1 VFSLLGGYLFIR
13 KNYAGI
19 QWLNKYGLEFKIVA
33 KEKLK
38 VGLALGGG
46 GARGLA
52 HIGVLKI
59 LERKN
64 IPIDLITGTSMG
76 AIIGAIYALK
86 KDISAIEKITEKYSK
101 ITEFNIDLSFSEKE
115 KKDKPYF
122 LKKMSDFL
130 KKSYI
135 FNLGF
140 RKKYVND
147 GEGLKKILK
156 DLVDDKVF
164 TDTKIPFA
172 AVAADLVKG
181 EKVIINQGKLFDALL
196 ASASIPG
203 MFPPI
208 ISNNKILVDG
218 GIVSVVPIDVAQ
230 SLGANFIIAVDVNQ
244 SIKRRFEF
252 KNTVDILFRA
262 DSITSAKLRKLQ
274 LSFADVVITPKVGR
288 FHWSD
293 FSKPEKCIR
302 EGEIAAQNA
311 ILELKKKLKSAKPIW
326 WKRLFY

>member
-1 VFSLLGGYLFIR
+1 MV
-13 KNYAGI
+13 
-19 QWLNKYGLEFKIVA
+19 

-52 HIGVLKI
+52 HIGVLKV
-59 LERKN
+59 LEKEN

-76 AIIGAIYALK
+76 AIIGGVYALK

-101 ITEFNIDLSFSEKE
+101 ISEFNIDLSFGEKE
-115 KKDKPYF
+115 KKDKPFF

-130 KKSYI
+130 KRGYI
-135 FNLGF
+135 LNLELR
-140 RKKYVND
+140 RKYIND
-147 GEGLKKILK
+147 GEGVKKIIK
-156 DLVDDKVF
+156 DLVDNAAF

-181 EKVIINQGKLFDALL
+181 KKVILTQGKLFDALL

-203 MFPPI
+203 MFPPVI
-208 ISNNKILVDG
+208 LDKKILVDG
-218 GIVSVVPIDVAQ
+218 GIVDVVPIEAAQ
-230 SLGANFIIAVDVNQ
+230 SLGANFVIGVNVSQTIKKRAEFDNAVE
-244 SIKRRFEF
+244 IF
-252 KNTVDILFRA
+252 FRS
-262 DSITSAKLRKLQ
+262 DSITSAELRKLQ

-293 FSKPEKCIR
+293 FSKPEQCVR
-302 EGEIAAQNA
+302 EGEVAAQNA
-311 ILELKKKLKSAKPIW
+311 ILELKKKLKKVKPSW

>member
-1 VFSLLGGYLFIR
+1 M
-13 KNYAGI
+13 
-19 QWLNKYGLEFKIVA
+19 A

-52 HIGVLKI
+52 HIGVLKV
-59 LERKN
+59 LEREN

-76 AIIGAIYALK
+76 AIIGGVYALK
-86 KDISAIEKITEKYSK
+86 KDISAIEKIAEKYSK
-101 ITEFNIDLSFSEKE
+101 ISEFNIDFSFSEKE
-115 KKDKPYF
+115 RKDKPFF

-130 KKSYI
+130 KKGYI
-135 FNLGF
+135 LNLELR
-140 RKKYVND
+140 RKYIND
-147 GEGLKKILK
+147 GEGVKKIIK
-156 DLVDDKVF
+156 DLVDDRAF

-181 EKVIINQGKLFDALL
+181 EKVILDQGKLFDALL

-203 MFPPI
+203 MFPPVI
-208 ISNNKILVDG
+208 LNKKILVDG
-218 GIVSVVPIDVAQ
+218 GIVDVVPIEAAQ
-230 SLGANFIIAVDVNQ
+230 SLGANFVIAVSMSQ
-244 SIKRRFEF
+244 TIKKRAEF
-252 KNTVDILFRA
+252 DNAVEIFFRS
-262 DSITSAKLRKLQ
+262 DSITSAELRKLQ

-293 FSKPEKCIR
+293 FSKPEQCIR

-311 ILELKKKLKSAKPIW
+311 ILELKQKLKRMQPKW
-326 WKRLFY
+326 WRKLFY

>member
-1 VFSLLGGYLFIR
+1 
-13 KNYAGI
+13 
-19 QWLNKYGLEFKIVA
+19 LELEVVA
-33 KEKLK
+33 REKLK

-52 HIGVLKI
+52 HIGVLKV
-59 LERKN
+59 LEKEN

-76 AIIGAIYALK
+76 AIIGAVYALK

-101 ITEFNIDLSFSEKE
+101 ISEFNIDLSFSEKE
-115 KKDKPYF
+115 RKDKPFF

-130 KKSYI
+130 KRGYI
-135 FNLGF
+135 LNLELR
-140 RKKYVND
+140 RKYIND
-147 GEGLKKILK
+147 GEGVKKVIK
-156 DLVDDKVF
+156 DLVGDKAF

-181 EKVIINQGKLFDALL
+181 EKVIIRKGKLFDALL

-203 MFPPI
+203 MFPPVI
-208 ISNNKILVDG
+208 LDKKILVDG
-218 GIVSVVPIDVAQ
+218 GIVDVVPIEAAK
-230 SLGANFIIAVDVNQ
+230 SLGANFVIGVNVSQTVKKRAEFDNAVE
-244 SIKRRFEF
+244 IF
-252 KNTVDILFRA
+252 FRS
-262 DSITSAKLRKLQ
+262 DSITSAELRKLQ
-274 LSFADVVITPKVGR
+274 LSFADLVITPKVGR

-293 FSKPEKCIR
+293 FSKPEQCVR

-311 ILELKKKLKSAKPIW
+311 ILELKKKLKKVKPSW

>member
-1 VFSLLGGYLFIR
+1 M
-13 KNYAGI
+13 
-19 QWLNKYGLEFKIVA
+19 A

-52 HIGVLKI
+52 HIGILKVLEKD
-59 LERKN
+59 N

-76 AIIGAIYALK
+76 AIIGGAYALK
-86 KDISAIEKITEKYSK
+86 KDIPAIEKIAEKYSK
-101 ITEFNIDLSFSEKE
+101 ISEFNIDLSFGEKE
-115 KKDKPYF
+115 KKDKPFF

-130 KKSYI
+130 KRGYI
-135 FNLGF
+135 LNLELR
-140 RKKYVND
+140 RKYIND
-147 GEGLKKILK
+147 GEGVKKIIK
-156 DLVDDKVF
+156 DLVGDKAF

-181 EKVIINQGKLFDALL
+181 EKVIIRKGKLFDALL

-203 MFPPI
+203 MFPPVI
-208 ISNNKILVDG
+208 LDKKILVDG
-218 GIVSVVPIDVAQ
+218 GIVDVVPIEAAQ
-230 SLGANFIIAVDVNQ
+230 SLGANFVIAVNVSQ
-244 SIKRRFEF
+244 TIKKRVEF
-252 KNTVDILFRA
+252 DNAVEIFFRS
-262 DSITSAKLRKLQ
+262 DSITSAELRKLQ

-293 FSKPEKCIR
+293 FSKPEQCVR

-311 ILELKKKLKSAKPIW
+311 ILELKKKLKSAKPSW
-326 WKRLFY
+326 WKKLFY

>member
-1 VFSLLGGYLFIR
+1 M
-13 KNYAGI
+13 
-19 QWLNKYGLEFKIVA
+19 A

-52 HIGVLKI
+52 HIGVLKV
-59 LERKN
+59 LEREN

-76 AIIGAIYALK
+76 AIIGGVYALK
-86 KDISAIEKITEKYSK
+86 KDISAIEKIAEKYSK
-101 ITEFNIDLSFSEKE
+101 ISEFNIDFSFSEKE
-115 KKDKPYF
+115 RKDKPFF

-130 KKSYI
+130 KRGYML
-135 FNLGF
+135 NLEL
-140 RKKYVND
+140 RKKYIND
-147 GEGLKKILK
+147 GEGLKKIIK
-156 DLVDDKVF
+156 DLVGDKAF

-181 EKVIINQGKLFDALL
+181 EKVIIKKGKLFDALL

-203 MFPPI
+203 MFPPVI
-208 ISNNKILVDG
+208 LDKKILVDG
-218 GIVSVVPIDVAQ
+218 GIVDVVPIEAAQ
-230 SLGANFIIAVDVNQ
+230 SLGASFVIGVNVSQTLKKRVEFNNAVE
-244 SIKRRFEF
+244 IF
-252 KNTVDILFRA
+252 FRS
-262 DSITSAKLRKLQ
+262 DSITSSELRKLQ

-293 FSKPEKCIR
+293 FSKPEQCVR
-302 EGEIAAQNA
+302 EGEIAAQNT
-311 ILELKKKLKSAKPIW
+311 ILELKKKLKTVKPSW

>member
-1 VFSLLGGYLFIR
+1 
-13 KNYAGI
+13 
-19 QWLNKYGLEFKIVA
+19 VA

-52 HIGVLKI
+52 HIGVLKA
-59 LERKN
+59 LEREN

-76 AIIGAIYALK
+76 AIIGAVYALK
-86 KDISAIEKITEKYSK
+86 KDISAIEKIAEKYSK
-101 ITEFNIDLSFSEKE
+101 ISEFNIDFSFSEKE
-115 KKDKPYF
+115 RKDKPFF

-130 KKSYI
+130 KKGYI
-135 FNLGF
+135 LNLELR
-140 RKKYVND
+140 RKYIND
-147 GEGLKKILK
+147 GEGVKKIIK
-156 DLVDDKVF
+156 DLVGDKAF

-181 EKVIINQGKLFDALL
+181 EKVIIRKGKLFDALL

-203 MFPPI
+203 MFPPVI
-208 ISNNKILVDG
+208 LDKKILVDG
-218 GIVSVVPIDVAQ
+218 GIVDVVPIEAAQ
-230 SLGANFIIAVDVNQ
+230 SLGANFVIGVNVSQTIKKRAEFDNAVE
-244 SIKRRFEF
+244 IF
-252 KNTVDILFRA
+252 FRS
-262 DSITSAKLRKLQ
+262 DSITSAELRKLQ
-274 LSFADVVITPKVGR
+274 LSFADIVITPKVRR

-293 FSKPEKCIR
+293 FSKPEQCVR
-302 EGEIAAQNA
+302 EGEVAAQNA